1 MLVLSRKIS
10 ESIQIGNDI
19 VIVVTQIA
27 GGKVKLGIQAP
38 AHIRVLRGELTRT
51 SPLSSMTTESPVEEI
66 APVEADTFASDEVP
80 AEDVP
85 ALDFSTDYAAQ
96 IEDQMRCVMAV

>member
-38 AHIRVLRGELTRT
+38 ANVRILRGELTKT
-51 SPLSSMTTESPVEEI
+51 LAVASMVTKPSAADETAEVEHEEI
-66 APVEADTFASDEVP
+66 LADEEAP
-80 AEDVP
+80 
-85 ALDFSTDYAAQ
+85 LDFSTEYAAQ

>member
-10 ESIQIGNDI
+10 ESIQIGNDV
-19 VIVVTQIA
+19 VITVNQIA

-38 AHIRVLRGELTRT
+38 AHVRILRGELTK
-51 SPLSSMTTESPVEEI
+51 SPVATPIVMI
-66 APVEADTFASDEVP
+66 AMHQAEPSDIDQSEQLRDKP
-80 AEDVP
+80 P
-85 ALDFSTDYAAQ
+85 LDFSTEYAAQ

>member
-19 VIVVTQIA
+19 EIVVTQIA
-27 GGKVKLGIQAP
+27 GGKVKLGINAP

-51 SPLSSMTTESPVEEI
+51 SPLSSSVTTPSTI
-66 APVEADTFASDEVP
+66 ADTENLKKDQVSASDEAAV
-80 AEDVP
+80 
-85 ALDFSTDYAAQ
+85 DFSTEYAAQ

>member
-38 AHIRVLRGELTRT
+38 AHVRILRGELTQ
-51 SPLSSMTTESPVEEI
+51 SPTVAPTVTMPSAVAEAEEVEHE
-66 APVEADTFASDEVP
+66 ELLADEEP
-80 AEDVP
+80 P
-85 ALDFSTDYAAQ
+85 LDFSTEYAAQ
-96 IEDQMRCVMAV
+96 IEDQMRCVMSV

>member
-10 ESIQIGNDI
+10 ESILIGNDI
-19 VIVVTQIA
+19 EIVVTQIA

-38 AHIRVLRGELTRT
+38 ANVRVLRGELTRI
-51 SPLSSMTTESPVEEI
+51 SPLSSSVTTPDTSADTEKL
-66 APVEADTFASDEVP
+66 EADQFPASGEP
-80 AEDVP
+80 AV
-85 ALDFSTDYAAQ
+85 DFSTEYAAQ

>member
-27 GGKVKLGIQAP
+27 GGKVKLGIQAA

-51 SPLSSMTTESPVEEI
+51 SPLSSVTAPSPL
-66 APVEADTFASDEVP
+66 ADVSAVDEYALP
-80 AEDVP
+80 ADDVP

-96 IEDQMRCVMAV
+96 IEDQMQRVMAV

>member
-19 VIVVTQIA
+19 EIVVTQIA

-38 AHIRVLRGELTRT
+38 ADVRILRGELTK
-51 SPLSSMTTESPVEEI
+51 
-66 APVEADTFASDEVP
+66 APVATPIVVGATHHAESSGIDETERVADEEP
-80 AEDVP
+80 P
-85 ALDFSTDYAAQ
+85 LDFSTEYAAQ
-96 IEDQMRCVMAV
+96 IEDQVRCVMAV

>member
-1 MLVLSRKIS
+1 MLVLSRKIA

-51 SPLSSMTTESPVEEI
+51 SPLSSVTTPSPL
-66 APVEADTFASDEVP
+66 ADISVVDEDALP
-80 AEDVP
+80 PEDVP

-96 IEDQMRCVMAV
+96 IEDQMQRVMAV